1 MPNNM
6 PVRYGFVEDLFPGYS
21 WKGYAVFSVLRDEII
36 LNVFIQKSSLYRMV
50 LKYVNPSNEPI
61 LGTITITPEN
71 PSEVEQ
77 QFKVN
82 FKPTV
87 KPSFVTVAGAQGNLP
102 SAMVMNPGYWSIS
115 IATKKNLLLD
125 YFVLL
130 PSEYYEATILTQ
142 DVNIPCEV
150 GYKGLCRHYG
160 YPDLTRFDSV
170 HGAGGFLNENNV
182 RIPLSEYF
190 MDRDV
195 LQEIDKVEVP
205 LVNERQEEIH
215 FDLRISKPGLH
226 VLLVT
231 YVTPK
236 DENITSTLLIEA
248 NTVGKGKAT
257 LYPCK
262 YTSICRQVVTD
273 SYGRVAT
280 MNFPSNYVSLVL
292 TGEPT
297 SNVAIDSVVAIPYN
311 QWSLDYVKPKSIC
324 VRKDGKCVR
333 GQFPQAADAKKIEF
347 ETSNT
352 IPESDIKPFGIYDN
366 STRLIYLDDRNTMV
380 DIHAKVLQPGDYTFV
395 VQYYQPNYPE
405 YELDVLLQNGKFYEA
420 KMSVPHCPSNSG
432 CRSVV
437 KQEDGNIRFQLIE
450 NFMITFKESA
460 GNGIWLD
467 YILVIP
473 TEQYNEK
480 ILKKIQFDQTKEF
493 IKKCGYNHFHIN
505 ATEEGLC
512 RDSIF
517 SLTTNYNNRAL
528 PCSCNIN
535 GSVSLECEKFGGQ
548 CPCKPNI
555 IGRRCEICK
564 TGFYGFPNCSPCNCP
579 TVCEPET
586 GACIC
591 PPKVVGKHCDECE
604 VGTYGFHPIYGCEE
618 CNCSPL
624 GVVDGDL
631 QCDFLNGTCRCKEN
645 VQGRQC
651 DKCRP
656 GYSQFPHCE
665 KCDCDTRGT
674 TANICDQYTAECFCK
689 KNVQGLAC
697 DVCKE
702 GTFNIQEDNEEG
714 CTKCF
719 CFGKT
724 TRCASANLYRA
735 QVSDMANW
743 ELAMSNEKSGNLT
756 YLATIPQELNSTSIS
771 IGLTTND
778 TFGRIVYFSAPET
791 YLWKKLTSYGGFL
804 NYTVHYS
811 TGPFGEAISAADV
824 ILQGAETTLLHY
836 AEEQP
841 PSFTNFE
848 ASVELI
854 ETNFINE
861 NRLSAT
867 REQLMVVLE
876 DLRGVYIRAA
886 YWSPSI
892 AASLSYVTLDVT
904 TENYSPQYN
913 VPASSVEQC
922 QCPPNYQGLSCEE
935 CAPGYYR
942 VESGP
947 HGGYCVRCECNGHAD
962 TCDVETGIC
971 IVS

>member
-1 MPNNM
+1 
-6 PVRYGFVEDLFPGYS
+6 
-21 WKGYAVFSVLRDEII
+21 
-36 LNVFIQKSSLYRMV
+36 
-50 LKYVNPSNEPI
+50 
-61 LGTITITPEN
+61 
-71 PSEVEQ
+71 
-77 QFKVN
+77 
-82 FKPTV
+82 
-87 KPSFVTVAGAQGNLP
+87 
-102 SAMVMNPGYWSIS
+102 
-115 IATKKNLLLD
+115 
-125 YFVLL
+125 
-130 PSEYYEATILTQ
+130 
-142 DVNIPCEV
+142 
-150 GYKGLCRHYG
+150 
-160 YPDLTRFDSV
+160 
-170 HGAGGFLNENNV
+170 
-182 RIPLSEYF
+182 
-190 MDRDV
+190 
-195 LQEIDKVEVP
+195 
-205 LVNERQEEIH
+205 
-215 FDLRISKPGLH
+215 
-226 VLLVT
+226 
-231 YVTPK
+231 
-236 DENITSTLLIEA
+236 
-248 NTVGKGKAT
+248 
-257 LYPCK
+257 
-262 YTSICRQVVTD
+262 
-273 SYGRVAT
+273 
-280 MNFPSNYVSLVL
+280 
-292 TGEPT
+292 
-297 SNVAIDSVVAIPYN
+297 
-311 QWSLDYVKPKSIC
+311 
-324 VRKDGKCVR
+324 
-333 GQFPQAADAKKIEF
+333 
-347 ETSNT
+347 
-352 IPESDIKPFGIYDN
+352 
-366 STRLIYLDDRNTMV
+366 
-380 DIHAKVLQPGDYTFV
+380 
-395 VQYYQPNYPE
+395 
-405 YELDVLLQNGKFYEA
+405 
-420 KMSVPHCPSNSG
+420 MSVPHCPSNSG